1 MFFSY
6 KKGVAALFLFII
18 LFLCLV
24 MGKIFGM
31 TPSEG
36 FVPLESSIIKSEP
49 ESIADESKINANYIL
64 PKFSATEFSAT
75 EFSATKFSA
84 PKFSSIQFPEDF
96 WQARDK
102 LIGSGGGIKETSPDV
117 IEKFSCLTDF

>member
-49 ESIADESKINANYIL
+49 DSTINDKPVSYI
-64 PKFSATEFSAT
+64 S
-75 EFSATKFSA
+75 

-102 LIGSGGGIKETSPDV
+102 LIGSGGGIKNSSPDV

>member
-36 FVPLESSIIKSEP
+36 FAPLENSIKSEP
-49 ESIADESKINANYIL
+49 ESIANEPKINSNHIS
-64 PKFSATEFSAT
+64 PKFSATE
-75 EFSATKFSA
+75 FSA

>member
-24 MGKIFGM
+24 MGKIFGLA
-31 TPSEG
+31 PKEE

-49 ESIADESKINANYIL
+49 ESIINDKPVSYIS
-64 PKFSATEFSAT
+64 PKFSATKFSAT
-75 EFSATKFSA
+75 KFSAPKFSA

-102 LIGSGGGIKETSPDV
+102 LIGSGCGIKYLSLDV

>member
-49 ESIADESKINANYIL
+49 ESIADEPKINANYIS
-64 PKFSATEFSAT
+64 PKFSAT
-75 EFSATKFSA
+75 
-84 PKFSSIQFPEDF
+84 KFSSIQFPEDF

>member
-24 MGKIFGM
+24 MGKIFGLA
-31 TPSEG
+31 PKEE

-49 ESIADESKINANYIL
+49 ESIINDKPVSYIS
-64 PKFSATEFSAT
+64 PKFSATKFSAP
-75 EFSATKFSA
+75 KFSA

-102 LIGSGGGIKETSPDV
+102 LIGSGGGIKDLSLDV

>member
-49 ESIADESKINANYIL
+49 ESIADEPKINANYIS
-64 PKFSATEFSAT
+64 PKFSAT

>member
-24 MGKIFGM
+24 MGKIFGLA
-31 TPSEG
+31 PKEE

-49 ESIADESKINANYIL
+49 ESTINDKPVSYIS
-64 PKFSATEFSAT
+64 PK
-75 EFSATKFSA
+75 FSATKFSA

-102 LIGSGGGIKETSPDV
+102 LIGSGGGIKDSSPDV

>member
-24 MGKIFGM
+24 MGKIFGLA
-31 TPSEG
+31 PKEK

-49 ESIADESKINANYIL
+49 ESTINDKPVSYIS
-64 PKFSATEFSAT
+64 P
-75 EFSATKFSA
+75 KFSA
-84 PKFSSIQFPEDF
+84 PKFSAIQFPEDF

-102 LIGSGGGIKETSPDV
+102 LIGSGGGIKDSSPDV